1 MGVLVSHLETRSM
14 TTAKAPAN
22 TRRAALIKLIH
33 VARRELGQ
41 KSGLDELAYRDILRI
56 VGKSESL
63 ASMTVPNMEMVL
75 AHMKS
80 KGFKVRPKAGDRPQV
95 INPDASKV
103 RALWLFLHALGE
115 VRDPSEKALAAY
127 VKRIAK
133 VDDLRWAH
141 GRVIDTLIETLKKWA
156 MRRLPAAVAA
166 LRNEVI
172 ALHRTSPL
180 TARQIELVQQS
191 DQYLNRG
198 QGFDMHWWA
207 WECLMGVLD
216 RPISADMAVLKP
228 KEAAQ

>member
-1 MGVLVSHLETRSM
+1 M

-22 TRRAALIKLIH
+22 ARRAALIKLIH

-80 KGFKVRPKAGDRPQV
+80 KGFKVRPKAGDRPPV
-95 INPDASKV
+95 VNPDASKV

-133 VDDLRWAH
+133 VDDLRWAR
-141 GRVIDTLIETLKKWA
+141 GDAVTALIETMKKWA
-156 MRRLPAAVAA
+156 MRRALPAAVAA
-166 LRNEVI
+166 LR
-172 ALHRTSPL
+172 
-180 TARQIELVQQS
+180 
-191 DQYLNRG
+191 
-198 QGFDMHWWA
+198 
-207 WECLMGVLD
+207 
-216 RPISADMAVLKP
+216 
-228 KEAAQ
+228 

>member
-22 TRRAALIKLIH
+22 DRRAALIKLIH

-41 KSGLDELAYRDILRI
+41 KSGLDDLAYRDILRI

-63 ASMTVPNMEMVL
+63 AAMTVPNMELVL

-80 KGFKVRPKAGDRPQV
+80 KGFKVRPKAGDRSQV

-103 RALWLFLHALGE
+103 RALWLFLHMLGE

-166 LRNEVI
+166 LREEVI
-172 ALHRTSPL
+172 AAHRVTPL
-180 TARQIELVQQS
+180 TAAQAELAMQAQH
-191 DQYLNRG
+191 YLNRG

-207 WECLMGVLD
+207 WECLMGALD
-216 RPISADMAVLKP
+216 RPISADVAVLKP
-228 KEAAQ
+228 QGAAQ

>member
-1 MGVLVSHLETRSM
+1 M
-14 TTAKAPAN
+14 TTAKAPSN
-22 TRRAALIKLIH
+22 PRRAALIKLIQ
-33 VARRELGQ
+33 VARRDLGRQ
-41 KSGLDELAYRDILRI
+41 SGLDDLAYRDILRAI
-56 VGKSESL
+56 GKSESL
-63 ASMTVPNMEMVL
+63 AAMTVPNMELVL

-80 KGFKVRPKAGDRPQV
+80 KGFVVRPKAGDRSQT

-133 VDDLRWAH
+133 VDDLRWAR
-141 GRVIDTLIETLKKWA
+141 GEAITDLIETLKKWA

-166 LRNEVI
+166 LREEVI
-172 ALHRTSPL
+172 AAHRATPL
-180 TARQIELVQQS
+180 TPSQAELAMQAQK
-191 DQYLNRG
+191 YLSRG

-216 RPISADMAVLKP
+216 RPISADLAAIKP
-228 KEAAQ
+228 EETAQ